1 MALMLSLPAVLS
13 ARVEAVAGVDPELR
27 PATRPQFGHYQSNVA
42 LRLAKTEGRPPREVA
57 ARLVEQIDLADLCE
71 PLEIAGPGFINLR
84 IRADV
89 LARVADDLL
98 NDPRSGINL
107 AEQPKRVV
115 IDYSSP
121 NAAKQMHVGHLRS
134 TIIGDCFTRVLRATG
149 HTVIPQNHIG
159 DWGRQFGMMV
169 EQLIDEGLDA
179 ATLDLPGAEALYQ
192 RANAHLNESE
202 EFAARARDRVVALQA
217 GEPETRRIWRQI
229 IDISLAGF
237 NATYQRMNVLLTD
250 EDVAGESI
258 YNDDLPVVAA
268 DLEERG
274 IAVVD
279 DGALVVFVDGFPA
292 PAMIRNRQGGY
303 GYDCTDL
310 AAVRHRVGDLG
321 ADRLIYVVGTP
332 QQFHFDL
339 VFAVSRKAGY
349 LPPAVSAEFVGFGQ
363 VLGADGRKFSTREGT
378 AVTLNSLL
386 DAAEE
391 QAAPAIALAAIKYA
405 DLSSGL
411 QKDYAFDV
419 ERMVA
424 TTGDTGP
431 YLQYAH
437 ARATQILRKAEA
449 EGFAAGPITV
459 LTEPEE
465 QILALLLS
473 RFGEVVDA
481 VADTL
486 QPHRLCGYLYELAS
500 ALSVFYERC
509 PVLKSEGEVLASRL
523 GLCLATKRVIARGL
537 DLLGIEAPDRM

>member
-1 MALMLSLPAVLS
+1 MAVMLSLPALLS

-42 LRLAKTEGRPPREVA
+42 LRLAKEQGRPPREVA
-57 ARLVEQIDLADLCE
+57 AGLVEQIDLSDLCE

-89 LARVADDLL
+89 LARVAGEVLT
-98 NDPRSGINL
+98 DPNAGINTTDR
-107 AEQPKRVV
+107 PKRVV
-115 IDYSSP
+115 IDYSAP

-169 EQLIDEGLDA
+169 EQLIDEGADA
-179 ATLDLPGAEALYQ
+179 SALDLPGAEALYQ

-217 GEPETRRIWRQI
+217 GDPETLRIWRQI

-237 NATYQRMNVLLTD
+237 NATYRRMNVLLTD
-250 EDVAGESI
+250 ADVAGESM
-258 YNDDLPVVAA
+258 YNHDLPVVAA
-268 DLEERG
+268 DLEDRG

-279 DGALVVFVDGFPA
+279 DGALVVFVDGFAA
-292 PAMIRNRQGGY
+292 PAMIRNSQGGY

-310 AAVRHRVGDLG
+310 AAVRHRVGDL
-321 ADRLIYVVGTP
+321 AANRLIYVVGSP

-339 VFAVSRKAGY
+339 IFAVSRKAGY
-349 LPPAVSAEFVGFGQ
+349 LPEGVAAEFVGFGQ
-363 VLGADGRKFSTREGT
+363 VLGADGKKFSTREGT

-386 DAAEE
+386 DAAEAE
-391 QAAPAIALAAIKYA
+391 AAPSIALAAIKYA

-419 ERMVA
+419 SRMVA

-437 ARATQILRKAEA
+437 ARVTQILRKAAA
-449 EGFAAGPITV
+449 EEYPAGPVTV
-459 LTEPEE
+459 LAEPEE
-465 QILALLLS
+465 QTLALLLS
-473 RFGEVVDA
+473 RFGEVVDT

-486 QPHRLCGYLYELAS
+486 QPHRLCGYLYDLAG

-509 PVLKSEGEVLASRL
+509 PVLKSDGEVRASRL
-523 GLCLATKRVIARGL
+523 GLCLATKKVIAAGL
-537 DLLGIEAPDRM
+537 DLLGIEAPERM

>member
-1 MALMLSLPAVLS
+1 MLSLPALLS
-13 ARVEAVAGVDPELR
+13 ARVQAVTGIDPELR
-27 PATRPQFGHYQSNVA
+27 PATRPQFGHFQTNAA

-57 ARLVEQIDLADLCE
+57 ARLVEQIELADLCE
-71 PLEIAGPGFINLR
+71 PLEVAGPGFINLR
-84 IRADV
+84 IKAEV
-89 LARVADDLL
+89 LARVADEVLSDSR
-98 NDPRSGINL
+98 NGINL
-107 AEQPKRVV
+107 AAQPKRVV

-149 HTVIPQNHIG
+149 HTVIPQNHLG

-169 EQLIDEGLDA
+169 EQLVDEGVDA

-217 GEPETRRIWRQI
+217 GDPETRRIWQQI

-237 NATYQRMNVLLTD
+237 NKTYQRMNVLLTD

-349 LPPAVSAEFVGFGQ
+349 LPPEISAEFVGFGQ
-363 VLGADGRKFSTREGT
+363 VLGADGKKFSTREGT
-378 AVTLNSLL
+378 AVTLDSLL
-386 DAAEE
+386 DAAEAE
-391 QAAPAIALAAIKYA
+391 AAPAIALAAIKYA

-411 QKDYAFDV
+411 QKDYTFDV

-449 EGFAAGPITV
+449 EGYVAGPISV

-465 QILALLLS
+465 QTLALLLS

-486 QPHRLCGYLYELAS
+486 QPHRLCGYLYELAG
-500 ALSVFYERC
+500 ALSVFYEKC

-523 GLCLATKRVIARGL
+523 GLCVATKRVISTGL
-537 DLLGIEAPDRM
+537 DLLGIQAPDRM